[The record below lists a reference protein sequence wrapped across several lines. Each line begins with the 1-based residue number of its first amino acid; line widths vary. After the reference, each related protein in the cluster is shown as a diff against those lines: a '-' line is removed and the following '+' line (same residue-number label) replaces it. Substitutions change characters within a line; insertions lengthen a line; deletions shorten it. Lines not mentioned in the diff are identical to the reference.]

1 MGSASAKWAVLAPIF
16 VPMLMLLGFSPELT
30 QAAYRIGDSFS
41 NIITPLLPYFP
52 LVIVFAQKYVREM
65 GIGTLI
71 SVMLAYSILFGLFR
85 TLMVVL
91 WIAFGL
97 PRGPETPVGFDIG
110 AMPVDTGAT
119 LAPSGVVF

>member
-30 QAAYRIGDSFS
+30 QAAYRVGDSFT

-71 SVMLAYSILFGLFR
+71 SVMLPYSILFVLFS
-85 TLMVVL
+85 TLTAVL

-97 PRGPETPVGFDIG
+97 PPGRERAVGDELG
-110 AMPVDTGAT
+110 DR
-119 LAPSGVVF
+119 

>member
-71 SVMLAYSILFGLFR
+71 SVMLPYSIRLGLFS
-85 TLMVVL
+85 TLTLVR
-91 WIAFGL
+91 WIAFGPPL
-97 PRGPETPVGFDIG
+97 GPGTPLGCD
-110 AMPVDTGAT
+110 DGAT
-119 LAPSGVVF
+119 RVVTGRTPAARAT